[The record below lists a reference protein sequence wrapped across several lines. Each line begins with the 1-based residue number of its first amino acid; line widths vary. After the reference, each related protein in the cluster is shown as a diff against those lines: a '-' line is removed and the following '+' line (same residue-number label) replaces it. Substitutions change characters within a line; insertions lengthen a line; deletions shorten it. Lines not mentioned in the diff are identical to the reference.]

1 MFASGESKSIFYVSV
16 HYFVTLYTQSLEFTS
31 EKVIYVVSEKGVE

>member
-1 MFASGESKSIFYVSV
+1 MFASRESKSIFYVSV

-31 EKVIYVVSEKGVE
+31 QKIIYVAFKKGVE